1 MKTLPT
7 IAGGM
12 FLIFLSSCSE
22 ENLLLPS
29 EEQTVVQAY
38 LNAGQASQSIDLSA
52 SYPIDT
58 LEHTNTPIS
67 DGVVTVMKNGISYRF
82 SPAADVPGRYRYTGS
97 GLSVQTGDLLSLRVE
112 RAGVVI
118 TSSTTVP
125 PPPSSVRISPD
136 TMKFTEETFSTPFG
150 SRIILRSSG
159 ELTVRWVNTSQDYYY
174 MTIEP
179 VDPARQLLQ
188 QDSIPRVFQ
197 FVSRPILGDSAR
209 ISDGQISYSGRHRVM
224 IYRVNKEYADL
235 FRSREQDSRQLNEPL
250 TNIVNGLGIFTA
262 VNSDSVFFTV
272 LRK

>member
-1 MKTLPT
+1 
-7 IAGGM
+7 
-12 FLIFLSSCSE
+12 
-22 ENLLLPS
+22 
-29 EEQTVVQAY
+29 
-38 LNAGQASQSIDLSA
+38 
-52 SYPIDT
+52 
-58 LEHTNTPIS
+58 
-67 DGVVTVMKNGISYRF
+67 
-82 SPAADVPGRYRYTGS
+82 
-97 GLSVQTGDLLSLRVE
+97 
-112 RAGVVI
+112 
-118 TSSTTVP
+118 
-125 PPPSSVRISPD
+125 
-136 TMKFTEETFSTPFG
+136 
-150 SRIILRSSG
+150 
-159 ELTVRWVNTSQDYYY
+159 